1 MWSQLGVGG
10 SDGLHT
16 VYCWGTSGPGSWPW
30 VCSVG
35 FLKTDV
41 WDHQCGGTLVTYSF
55 VVTAAHCPETFKDQ
69 GRDDRIM
76 VRCGDFHLMESTD
89 DGGVQVRD
97 VSRYHVHERYNYPK
111 YDIPGGPVFAFN
123 YFQRRY
129 EQKGLVSGGA
139 VPGQCGAF
147 GAPAIFTRT
156 SFDNIYRWISKKTE
170 EKSRVE
176 NKGEE
181 GERSKSDEED
191 DSYHLNPQQDD
202 CKKKFTSARLQ
213 ALFCET

>member
-76 VRCGDFHLMESTD
+76 VRCGDFHLMESMD
-89 DGGVQVRD
+89 DGGVQVRE
-97 VSRYHVHERYNYPK
+97 VSRYHVHEGYNYPN
-111 YDIPGGPVFAFN
+111 YDISVLVMKTK
-123 YFQRRY
+123 FQASTFIRPICLENLIQVDSTDGVIVLGWGMDRHG
-129 EQKGLVSGGA
+129 EHGMEL
-139 VPGQCGAF
+139 
-147 GAPAIFTRT
+147 
-156 SFDNIYRWISKKTE
+156 NIAKLQILDPDY
-170 EKSRVE
+170 
-176 NKGEE
+176 
-181 GERSKSDEED
+181 
-191 DSYHLNPQQDD
+191 
-202 CKKKFTSARLQ
+202 CK
-213 ALFCET
+213 